1 MDAFDLDLATSL
13 TYLFLQ
19 GATCSCERSMLAKF
33 STNTLD
39 VHLQPGENQMNI
51 KLATISVLAAA
62 FVFVSDMAIA
72 KSNQLTDDQVKQR
85 IIDDSIASYPGTCA
99 CPFNTARNGSS
110 CGCRSAWSKAGGYSP
125 VCYKK
130 EVTKDMVKSGASR
143 ISNGEATF
151 WLGVIAFGKQVT
163 RWQNTVKAIL
173 SAWRAICSII
183 IGRAMSAT
191 SPQAG
196 EVVEPLLEYA
206 CMCNV

>member
-99 CPFNTARNGSS
+99 CPFNT
-110 CGCRSAWSKAGGYSP
+110 
-125 VCYKK
+125 
-130 EVTKDMVKSGASR
+130 
-143 ISNGEATF
+143 
-151 WLGVIAFGKQVT
+151 
-163 RWQNTVKAIL
+163 
-173 SAWRAICSII
+173 
-183 IGRAMSAT
+183 
-191 SPQAG
+191 
-196 EVVEPLLEYA
+196 
-206 CMCNV
+206 

>member
-110 CGCRSAWSKAGGYSP
+110 CGRRSAWSKAGGYSP